1 MYMARRHTIR
11 RKRKNRTKRRRGGA
25 IPLSSR
31 LLGMIPFRDTTVIKN
46 ILSRPLDS
54 DSTADEIAVIERLF
68 DNDIKQN
75 EKQKTKNKDHDQ
87 IMEELVIIEQELNE
101 LTFVKRDKI
110 KDLREMIKKLFLI
123 EERRNELID
132 HPNFKI

>member
-1 MYMARRHTIR
+1 
-11 RKRKNRTKRRRGGA
+11 
-25 IPLSSR
+25 
-31 LLGMIPFRDTTVIKN
+31 
-46 ILSRPLDS
+46 
-54 DSTADEIAVIERLF
+54 
-68 DNDIKQN
+68 
-75 EKQKTKNKDHDQ
+75 
-87 IMEELVIIEQELNE
+87 MEELVIIEQELNE